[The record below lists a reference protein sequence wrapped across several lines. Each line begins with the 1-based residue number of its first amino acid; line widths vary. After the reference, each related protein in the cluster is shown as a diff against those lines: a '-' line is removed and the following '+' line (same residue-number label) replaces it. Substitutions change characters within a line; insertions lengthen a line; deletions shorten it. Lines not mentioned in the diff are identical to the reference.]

1 MPYQIVMEL
10 PERLLMPTVP
20 VVDPFSPAQKTRKEF
35 KEKKIEEDQRFRRVQ
50 DADQQI
56 DHIIDQNL
64 KAFEGPLQALTNL
77 HMAEDPEDQ
86 ELENRDQKDA
96 LQNVLN
102 KIEED
107 QKRKEMASKNS
118 GEADLDRATVL
129 KAAALEAG
137 NVEMFE
143 DLNLHS
149 DLFVEQLTKMQIEQL
164 NRQRELPATGMM
176 SEASS
181 MVEGDIHRELSIKR
195 KEAVKIV
202 PFWDELDDSEVQR
215 EELNEAHKL
224 TKR

>member
-1 MPYQIVMEL
+1 
-10 PERLLMPTVP
+10 
-20 VVDPFSPAQKTRKEF
+20 
-35 KEKKIEEDQRFRRVQ
+35 
-50 DADQQI
+50 
-56 DHIIDQNL
+56 
-64 KAFEGPLQALTNL
+64 
-77 HMAEDPEDQ
+77 MAEDPEDQ

-149 DLFVEQLTKMQIEQL
+149 DLFVEQLTKM
-164 NRQRELPATGMM
+164 
-176 SEASS
+176 
-181 MVEGDIHRELSIKR
+181 
-195 KEAVKIV
+195 
-202 PFWDELDDSEVQR
+202 
-215 EELNEAHKL
+215 
-224 TKR
+224 